1 MTENEIREILENGTN
16 MTARDIE
23 KHIREGL
30 IIYEDTKEG
39 FEDFKGAF
47 IGGLNDPEEAPE
59 EWEKLELIESNGKK
73 YRVDFFN

>member
-1 MTENEIREILENGTN
+1 MTEQEIRKILQDGTN
-16 MTARDIE
+16 MAAHDIE

-30 IIYEDTKEG
+30 VVYEDNKEG
-39 FEDFKGAF
+39 FEDFKDAF

-59 EWEKLELIESNGKK
+59 EWEKLELIESNEKK

>member
-1 MTENEIREILENGTN
+1 MTEQEIRKILENGTN
-16 MTARDIE
+16 MTAHDIE

-39 FEDFKGAF
+39 FEDFKDAF

-73 YRVDFFN
+73 YRVDLFN